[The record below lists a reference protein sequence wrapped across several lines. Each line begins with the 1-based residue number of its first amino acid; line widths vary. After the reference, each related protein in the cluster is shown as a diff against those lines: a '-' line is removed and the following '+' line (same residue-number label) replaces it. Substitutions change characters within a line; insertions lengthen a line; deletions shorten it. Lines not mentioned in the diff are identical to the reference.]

1 MIAPVEVDA
10 PGCSYNPDRAQH
22 QEAVAR
28 AVAEENAKLIDAE
41 LQAQPPPKHVDW
53 QPETDPMMAFQA
65 RRWPIM
71 LTVTLR
77 VARAR
82 EEERQGMKLP
92 NQVARQSTRAS
103 LSLQVMGRD
112 A

>member
-1 MIAPVEVDA
+1 MSLFLGGRRAAPPRVIAPVEVDA

-53 QPETDPMMAFQA
+53 HPETDPMMAFQVGCRA
-65 RRWPIM
+65 LVLVKSISIM
-71 LTVTLR
+71 NMYSAGPLYFCC
-77 VARAR
+77 AF
-82 EEERQGMKLP
+82 
-92 NQVARQSTRAS
+92 SYF
-103 LSLQVMGRD
+103 
-112 A
+112 